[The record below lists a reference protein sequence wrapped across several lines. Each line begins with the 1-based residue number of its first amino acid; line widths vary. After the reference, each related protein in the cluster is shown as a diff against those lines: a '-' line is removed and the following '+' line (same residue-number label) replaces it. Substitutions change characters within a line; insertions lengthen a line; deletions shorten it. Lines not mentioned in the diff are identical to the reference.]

1 MKYRNFILSVLFWAI
16 ASVCLAITLPSS
28 SYIGS
33 TVDVDYSFSTANVTS
48 GRSITGTYLA
58 SSVSYDGACN
68 DYKQVSNERRICCM
82 GQLTEVF
89 SLTLTQCVQQNNT
102 DCMSYWETCL
112 NATSLPLGSPL
123 LLLPFALIYAVVRR
137 RNSSAVSE

>member
-1 MKYRNFILSVLFWAI
+1 MKNRNLILSVLFWAV
-16 ASVCLAITLPSS
+16 ASTVFAITLPSS

-33 TVDVDYSFSTANVTS
+33 TLDVDYSFSTANVTS

-68 DYKQVSNERRICCM
+68 EHPQVSNERRMCCM

-112 NATSLPLGSPL
+112 NATSLPLGTPL
-123 LLLPFALIYAVVRR
+123 LLLPFALVYAIVRR
-137 RNSSAVSE
+137 KRMAIQ